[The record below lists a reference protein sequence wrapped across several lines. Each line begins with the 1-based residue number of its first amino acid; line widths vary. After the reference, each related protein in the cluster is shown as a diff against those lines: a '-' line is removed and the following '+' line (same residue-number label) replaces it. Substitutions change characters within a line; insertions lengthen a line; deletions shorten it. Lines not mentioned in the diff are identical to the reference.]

1 MNTMNA
7 PAHILLIDDE
17 LNLLHSLAL
26 ILNGVGNKVDT
37 AKNAEAAIQLL
48 QNEVFDLIFLDIKLP
63 DMNGMD
69 LLARIRDIDR
79 DTPVIILTAHAS
91 LETAIDAVR
100 KGARD
105 YLLKPIDP
113 ANLLERV
120 SDVLAEQQQPKR
132 RREIANQI
140 QSLLIEMNQIENE
153 KLTPSTPAVTPST
166 NDPSRFLLC
175 GQLTLDLHTR
185 HALLCHQYIP
195 LPPTTFDYLVTLARH
210 TPEVVTFEKL
220 VEESQGFVTTR
231 SEAREIVRWQ
241 IHELRAALETDQ
253 SCPQMIITVRNV
265 GYRLVA

>member
-1 MNTMNA
+1 MNNMNT

-17 LNLLHSLAL
+17 PNLLHSLAL

-37 AKNAEAAIQLL
+37 AKNAETAIQLL

-69 LLARIRDIDR
+69 LLGRIREIDR

-91 LETAIDAVR
+91 LETAIDALR

-120 SDVLAEQQQPKR
+120 RDVLAEQQQPKR

-140 QSLLIEMNQIENE
+140 QSLLNEMNQIENE
-153 KLTPSTPAVTPST
+153 KLASSAPAPMPST
-166 NDPSRFLLC
+166 NDPNRFLLC

-185 HALLCHQYIP
+185 HTLLSHRYIP

-210 TPEVVTFEKL
+210 SPEVVPL
-220 VEESQGFVTTR
+220 R
-231 SEAREIVRWQ
+231 SWWKSRRD
-241 IHELRAALETDQ
+241 L
-253 SCPQMIITVRNV
+253 
-265 GYRLVA
+265 

>member
-1 MNTMNA
+1 
-7 PAHILLIDDE
+7 
-17 LNLLHSLAL
+17 
-26 ILNGVGNKVDT
+26 V
-37 AKNAEAAIQLL
+37 
-48 QNEVFDLIFLDIKLP
+48 
-63 DMNGMD
+63 
-69 LLARIRDIDR
+69 
-79 DTPVIILTAHAS
+79 
-91 LETAIDAVR
+91 
-100 KGARD
+100 
-105 YLLKPIDP
+105 
-113 ANLLERV
+113 
-120 SDVLAEQQQPKR
+120 
-132 RREIANQI
+132 
-140 QSLLIEMNQIENE
+140 
-153 KLTPSTPAVTPST
+153 TPAT

>member
-1 MNTMNA
+1 MST

-17 LNLLHSLAL
+17 PNLLHSLAL
-26 ILNGVGNKVDT
+26 ILNGVGNKVET

-48 QNEVFDLIFLDIKLP
+48 QNDVFDLIFLDIKLP
-63 DMNGMD
+63 DMNGME
-69 LLARIRDIDR
+69 LLGRIREIDR

-120 SDVLAEQQQPKR
+120 HDILAEQQQPKR
-132 RREIANQI
+132 RKEIANQI
-140 QSLLIEMNQIENE
+140 QSLLNEMTQIENE
-153 KLTPSTPAVTPST
+153 KLSSSPPAVVPTS
-166 NDPSRFLLC
+166 NDPDRFLIC

-185 HALLCHQYIP
+185 HALLCHQYVP
-195 LPPTTFDYLVTLARH
+195 LPPTTFDYLVTLVRH
-210 TPEVVTFEKL
+210 SPEVVTFEKL
-220 VEESQGFVTTR
+220 VEESQGFVTSR

-241 IHELRAALETDQ
+241 IHELRAALETDPG
-253 SCPQMIITVRNV
+253 CPQLIITVRNV
-265 GYRLVA
+265 GYRLVV